1 MVTLRSIPKNAIVS
15 IRQNDESPYEFMN
28 RNTAEKVINSRS
40 GGKRISGGKRTYKRS
55 YKRSR
60 PSRKRPVGGV
70 YNIGLADVC
79 TTNPLGCGEKGGR
92 KH

>member
-40 GGKRISGGKRTYKRS
+40 GGKRTYKRS
-55 YKRSR
+55 SKRSR

-70 YNIGLADVC
+70 YNIALADVC
-79 TTNPLGCGEKGGR
+79 TTNPLGCMKKGGR
-92 KH
+92 KHYVK